1 MRQIF
6 FGLLLAAVG
15 AMMSIVAVIYETQF
29 ANVEPVG
36 AIMGEEEVYV
46 KYLDGS
52 DAVREKDG
60 RLLYGY
66 SKYDDNLF
74 IILDD
79 HSRSQVEYD
88 TSCYVKITEETT
100 DHNGEKYAVWR
111 LSSSREANFLKMWK
125 LCGLVLVCFGAI
137 SIALGG
143 ISKY

>member
-1 MRQIF
+1 MRSF
-6 FGLLLAAVG
+6 FYGLLLVAVG

-29 ANVEPVG
+29 SKIEPVG
-36 AIMGEEEVYV
+36 AISGEEPVYV
-46 KYLDGS
+46 KYLDAS

-66 SKYDDNLF
+66 SKKDDNLF

-88 TSCYVKITEETT
+88 TPCYVKITEETT

-111 LSSSREANFLKMWK
+111 LSSSKEANFLKIWK
-125 LCGLVLVCFGAI
+125 LCGLALVCFGAI
-137 SIALGG
+137 SIALGCT
-143 ISKY
+143 SKY

>member
-1 MRQIF
+1 MRLF
-6 FGLLLAAVG
+6 LFGLLPVVVG
-15 AMMSIVAVIYETQF
+15 AMISIVAVNYESQF

-36 AIMGEEEVYV
+36 AISGEEPVYV
-46 KYLDGS
+46 KYLDAS
-52 DAVREKDG
+52 DAVRVKDE

-88 TSCYVKITEETT
+88 TPCYVKITEETT

-111 LSSSREANFLKMWK
+111 LSSSKEANFLKIWK
-125 LCGLVLVCFGAI
+125 LCGWVLVCFGAI
-137 SIALGG
+137 SIAL
-143 ISKY
+143 ISTSKY